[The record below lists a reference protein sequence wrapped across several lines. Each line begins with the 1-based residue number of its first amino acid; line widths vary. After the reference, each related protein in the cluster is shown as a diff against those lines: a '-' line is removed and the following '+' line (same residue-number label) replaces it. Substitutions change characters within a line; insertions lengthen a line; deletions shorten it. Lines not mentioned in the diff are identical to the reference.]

1 MTKHCRIITAVFTIL
16 LAPLAAAQTKIT
28 LGYTGANAFVASFVA
43 KDQGFFAK
51 RGLDVTMQLVP
62 VGSTIAAAMAGGS
75 LQVGTLTPPA
85 FLLAVEGGIETQIVS
100 GATFQSKANITT
112 GVAARE
118 GANIKT
124 PADFRGKR
132 VGVPGLNGVNH
143 VTFMKWLKDRGVDPK
158 QVTYVEAFFPQM
170 GDLLKGG
177 QVDAVLPVEPFLGRI
192 VQSKVGYVVAPY
204 AAEVSDNYLES
215 FYIMTRDFMQKNP
228 KAADAFKESIRE
240 AVAWIAKNEEGAR
253 KTQVTYLKL
262 PEVIAM
268 SIRMPTLTVDI
279 QPKDLQF
286 WIDLCKDFGVTKG
299 TATVAQVL
307 HQ

>member
-262 PEVIAM
+262 PEAIAM